1 VTALQIAFVVA
12 IAVLVALGTGVVR
25 RLALKRSWLDIPN
38 ERSSHTVP
46 TPRGG
51 GVAIALAL
59 LGGLSIATALG
70 WVSRPFGIGVLVGG
84 SLVAA
89 IGWIDDR
96 RSVGVVKRII
106 VHLAAAI
113 VGVMLLG
120 GVPSV
125 RFGAEVIQLGPAG
138 SVLAVL
144 FVVWCVNLYNFMDG
158 IDGIA
163 AVETASIGG
172 GVALVVLG
180 AAVGPAGAAACGIA
194 LAAAALGFLPWNWQR
209 AKLFLGDVGSVPL
222 GYLSGWLLLSLA
234 AAGAWKAALIL
245 PLYYLADATI
255 TLLLRLKRGE
265 KVWRAHREHYYQRAV
280 QGGMSHASVVK
291 AVLAGNLALAGLALG
306 AETGLGFLAL
316 VMAATVAAILLYR
329 LAFAHVPGPA

>member
-1 VTALQIAFVVA
+1 MTGLALALLGLSVA
-12 IAVLVALGTGVVR
+12 GLTWLATRAVLSLLVR
-25 RLALKRSWLDIPN
+25 RAILDRPN
-38 ERSSHTVP
+38 ERSSHDTP

-51 GVAIALAL
+51 GIAVVAVLVPAWIAAAL
-59 LGGLSIATALG
+59 LGGAAVPWTALG
-70 WVSRPFGIGVLVGG
+70 GVLLLAAVSWRDDLK
-84 SLVAA
+84 SLGILWRLGAQILAVAA
-89 IGWIDDR
+89 G
-96 RSVGVVKRII
+96 
-106 VHLAAAI
+106 LAAI
-113 VGVMLLG
+113 DGLVFRGIL
-120 GVPSV
+120 
-125 RFGAEVIQLGPAG
+125 PAWLDA
-138 SVLAVL
+138 LAAGFL
-144 FVVWCVNLYNFMDG
+144 WLWFVNLYNFMDG

-180 AAVGPAGAAACGIA
+180 AAMGPAGAAAWGIV

-222 GYLSGWLLLSLA
+222 GYLAGWLLLSLA

-255 TLLLRLKRGE
+255 TLLRRLKRGE
-265 KVWRAHREHYYQRAV
+265 KVWQAHREHYYQRAV

-306 AETGLGFLAL
+306 AETGLGTLAL
-316 VMAATVAAILLYR
+316 VMAGTVAAILLYR
-329 LAFAHVPGPA
+329 LTFAQTPGPA